1 MAVTQVGETPSQQRT
16 RRSTALR
23 LWSSTVGKKA
33 VMAVSGAVLLLYV
46 VAHMVGNLKAFG
58 GADAIDSYGRFLRE
72 FGAPVLGHG
81 GLLWIVRVVLLVA
94 VVLHM
99 TAAVQLA
106 RRARRARPVAYAQRP
121 KVQGSYAART
131 MRWGGVII
139 ALFVVYHLLD
149 LTAGVLNPHGV
160 EGEIHANVVADF
172 QHWYVVLAYTLAVV
186 ALGFHL
192 RHGMF
197 SALRSLGVASARRA
211 AAVRATALGVAVVI
225 TAGFLAVPYAV
236 LFGIIA

>member
-1 MAVTQVGETPSQQRT
+1 
-16 RRSTALR
+16 
-23 LWSSTVGKKA
+23 
-33 VMAVSGAVLLLYV
+33 MAVSGAVLLLYV
-46 VAHMVGNLKAFG
+46 VAHMAGNLKAFAG
-58 GADAIDSYGRFLRE
+58 PGALDSYGRFLRE

-81 GLLWIVRVVLLVA
+81 GLLWVVRVVLLLA

-106 RRARRARPVAYAQRP
+106 RRARRARPVGYAKRA

-149 LTAGVLNPHGV
+149 LTAGVLNPNGV
-160 EGEIHANVVADF
+160 PGQIHANVVADF

-192 RHGMF
+192 RHGVF
-197 SALRSLGVASARRA
+197 SALRSLGVASAKRA
-211 AAVRATALGVAVVI
+211 AAVRATALGVAVVV
-225 TAGFLAVPYAV
+225 TAGFLSVPFAV